1 MLLHPW
7 INVTEYAPAGVAS
20 VVIPQA
26 TRHCLLQYPHMCTSS
41 KQDRYRHQSLHNF
54 HTEYDGHQNRKIGQ
68 SQVTEAK
75 PVSFYRE
82 LEPNKYLNA
91 PELEGARYRD
101 YMCLVYFNAPAV
113 LSCTGPT
120 QFTLLLLFQGRV
132 SDQKA
137 LFLIECSIVHV
148 PRAILFS
155 RNIARMLC
163 F

>member
-1 MLLHPW
+1 
-7 INVTEYAPAGVAS
+7 
-20 VVIPQA
+20 
-26 TRHCLLQYPHMCTSS
+26 MCTSS

-101 YMCLVYFNAPAV
+101 FMGVMHFNAPAV
-113 LSCTGPT
+113 LS
-120 QFTLLLLFQGRV
+120 
-132 SDQKA
+132 
-137 LFLIECSIVHV
+137 
-148 PRAILFS
+148 
-155 RNIARMLC
+155 
-163 F
+163 